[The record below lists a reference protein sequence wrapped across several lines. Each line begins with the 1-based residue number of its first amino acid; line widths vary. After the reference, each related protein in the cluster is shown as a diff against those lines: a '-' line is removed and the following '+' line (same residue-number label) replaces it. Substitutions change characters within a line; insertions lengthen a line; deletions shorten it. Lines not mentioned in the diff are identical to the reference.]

1 MKTKRLFAVVA
12 AIVAICLVIAGC
24 GGNTTTETGL
34 NIDKSEYSE
43 TNGLKLPISEDGEVI
58 EVMAPSSVEGLD
70 KKVFAQ
76 AVKELTGIEIK
87 YSLVASSNYGQ
98 KLKMLLSSKQ
108 LPDVFASSLGR
119 AELDYVAVYPLA
131 DSFSAELSDVSSTG
145 AILKTNMPISTKN
158 AALKVGENN
167 VTVAKEAN
175 SVNTYKL
182 AFATPLS
189 GGSFTLAG
197 KVNALAYATNVD
209 VNIDF
214 DYEFEFEKAEALYF
228 DNFDRV
234 LADGKSEV
242 FVASANSSWAKY
254 FPIIARENG
263 KLKIT
268 NTEDLNYAALA
279 VLTVRLRFSRQSRT
293 STS

>member
-1 MKTKRLFAVVA
+1 
-12 AIVAICLVIAGC
+12 
-24 GGNTTTETGL
+24 
-34 NIDKSEYSE
+34 
-43 TNGLKLPISEDGEVI
+43 
-58 EVMAPSSVEGLD
+58 
-70 KKVFAQ
+70 
-76 AVKELTGIEIK
+76 
-87 YSLVASSNYGQ
+87 
-98 KLKMLLSSKQ
+98 
-108 LPDVFASSLGR
+108 
-119 AELDYVAVYPLA
+119 
-131 DSFSAELSDVSSTG
+131 
-145 AILKTNMPISTKN
+145 MPISTKN